1 MNHQEA
7 LTTQVFTL
15 IDILYERG
23 MDEVVISPGSRSTPL
38 ALAAEIH
45 PNIKTYVH
53 PDERSAAFFGIGLS
67 KKNKNPVGLICT
79 SGTAAANYTP
89 AVAEADLSHIP
100 LIIMTSDRPAELRN
114 IGAPQA
120 IDQGN
125 MYQNYVSYYTELPVA
140 EGSQNHKELIE
151 AKVMQASQ
159 FFTGTNVGP
168 VHFNIP
174 IREPLMP
181 DLSRT
186 DLFTRERIEV
196 AERTIHHNVKP
207 LSGNILVVLG
217 ETEASLEHLETL
229 FSQPN
234 VMVLADPRQHARLTN
249 ENIITSHDLI
259 FSCLTDE
266 QEDFINQ
273 NLDYIIRAGEP
284 VTSKL
289 TNRFLGNSP
298 VKQILISEFEDIK
311 TFPVAP
317 EATYVG
323 DVASILNDLIGKGD
337 DPKIKNWFISLDKEV
352 KRYIDSNMDVYSDEG
367 RFMYEVI
374 RRSCDDI
381 IFASSSM
388 PIRDVERYDT
398 SLKHRI
404 YANRGANGIDGVVST
419 AMAMAA
425 KSKVTLVIGDIA
437 LYHDMNGLI
446 MSKLNHID
454 INIVV
459 FNNDGG
465 GIFNFLP
472 QYEDK
477 DHFERLFGTPLGLDF
492 EHSAKLY
499 DFTYAKIASI
509 DDLNDFEMPVEG
521 RNIIE
526 ITTDR
531 TENLASHQALKFEI
545 AQLVKNFEA

>member
-7 LTTQVFTL
+7 LTIQVFTL
-15 IDILYERG
+15 MDSLYEKG

-38 ALAAEIH
+38 ALAAELH
-45 PNIKTYVH
+45 PHIKTYIH
-53 PDERSAAFFGIGLS
+53 PDERSAAFFGLGLS
-67 KKNKNPVGLICT
+67 KKDKKPVGLICT

-89 AVAEADLSHIP
+89 AVAEAGLSHIP

-125 MYQNYVSYYTELPVA
+125 MYRNYVSCYTELPVA
-140 EGSQNHKELIE
+140 EGTQDYSGLIG
-151 AKVMQASQ
+151 AKVKQAGQ
-159 FFTGTNVGP
+159 YFTGTSLGP

-181 DLSRT
+181 DLTRT
-186 DLFTRERIEV
+186 DLFTRKRIEV
-196 AERTIHHNVKP
+196 KEATIHYDVQP
-207 LSGNILVVLG
+207 LNGNILVILG
-217 ETEASLEHLETL
+217 ETDASLDHLQDL
-229 FSQPN
+229 FNQPN
-234 VMVLADPRQHARLTN
+234 VITVADPRQHSRIN
-249 ENIITSHDLI
+249 SENIVTAHDLI
-259 FSCLTDE
+259 FSCLTDN
-266 QEDFINQ
+266 QQAFINQ
-273 NLDYIIRAGEP
+273 NLDYIIRVGEP

-298 VKQILISEFEDIK
+298 VKQVLLSEFEIIK
-311 TFPVAP
+311 TFPVSP
-317 EATYVG
+317 DETYVG
-323 DVASILNDLIGKGD
+323 DIGLILKDLIGDGD
-337 DPKIKNWFISLDKEV
+337 DQKLKDWFIKLDKEI
-352 KRYIDSNMDVYSDEG
+352 RSYIDSNIDDYSDEG
-367 RFMYEVI
+367 RFMYEVLK
-374 RRSCDDI
+374 RTQDDI

-388 PIRDVERYDT
+388 PIRDVERYGT
-398 SLKHRI
+398 MPAARV

-419 AMAMAA
+419 AIAMAA
-425 KSKVTLVIGDIA
+425 KDKVTLVIGDIA

-446 MSKLNHID
+446 MSKLNDID

-472 QYEDK
+472 QYENK
-477 DHFERLFGTPLGLDF
+477 DHFERLFGTPLDLNF
-492 EHSAKLY
+492 EYSAKLY
-499 DFTYAKIASI
+499 DFTYTKIETM
-509 DDLNDFEMPVEG
+509 DDLNGFEMSNSG

-531 TENLASHQALKFEI
+531 TENLDSHQKLKSEI
-545 AQLVKNFEA
+545 AQLVKHFDT

>member
-7 LTTQVFTL
+7 LTIQVFTL
-15 IDILYERG
+15 MDSLYEKG

-45 PNIKTYVH
+45 PHIKTYVH
-53 PDERSAAFFGIGLS
+53 PDERSAAFFGLGLS
-67 KKNKNPVGLICT
+67 KKDKRPVGLICT

-89 AVAEADLSHIP
+89 AVAEAGLSHIP

-125 MYQNYVSYYTELPVA
+125 MYRNYVSYYTELPVA
-140 EGSQNHKELIE
+140 EGTQDYTGLIG
-151 AKVMQASQ
+151 AKVKQAGQ
-159 FFTGTNVGP
+159 YFTGTSLGP

-186 DLFTRERIEV
+186 DLFTRERVEV
-196 AERTIHHNVKP
+196 KEATIHYDVQP
-207 LSGNILVVLG
+207 LNGNILIILG
-217 ETEASLEHLETL
+217 ETDASLDHLDDL

-234 VMVLADPRQHARLTN
+234 VIVIADPRQHVRIN
-249 ENIITSHDLI
+249 SENVITAHDLI

-266 QEDFINQ
+266 QQNFINK
-273 NLDYIIRAGEP
+273 NLDYIIRVGEP
-284 VTSKL
+284 LTSKL

-298 VKQILISEFEDIK
+298 VKQVLLSEFEVIK
-311 TFPVAP
+311 TFPLSP
-317 EATYVG
+317 DEAYVG
-323 DVASILNDLIGKGD
+323 DIALTLKDLVGSGD
-337 DPKIKNWFISLDKEV
+337 EDNLKDWFIKLDKEV
-352 KRYIDSNMDVYSDEG
+352 RSYIDENIDAYNDEG
-367 RFMYEVI
+367 RFMYEVL
-374 RRSCDDI
+374 RRTGDDI

-398 SLKHRI
+398 LPVKRV

-419 AMAMAA
+419 AIAMAA
-425 KSKVTLVIGDIA
+425 KDKVTLVIGDIA

-446 MSKLNHID
+446 MSKLNDID
-454 INIVV
+454 INVVV

-472 QYEDK
+472 QYENK
-477 DHFERLFGTPLGLDF
+477 DHFERLFGTPLDLNF
-492 EHSAKLY
+492 EYSAKLY
-499 DFTYAKIASI
+499 DFTYSKIESM
-509 DDLNDFEMPVEG
+509 DDLNDFEMPDSG
-521 RNIIE
+521 RHIIE
-526 ITTDR
+526 IITDR
-531 TENLASHQALKFEI
+531 TDNLDSHQKLKAEV
-545 AQLVKNFEA
+545 AQLVKRFDT

>member
-7 LTTQVFTL
+7 LTIQVFTL
-15 IDILYERG
+15 LDSLYENG

-45 PNIKTYVH
+45 PHIKTYIH
-53 PDERSAAFFGIGLS
+53 PDERSAAFFGLGLS
-67 KKNKNPVGLICT
+67 KKEKRPVGLICT

-89 AVAEADLSHIP
+89 AVAEAGLSHIP

-125 MYQNYVSYYTELPVA
+125 MYRNYVSYYTELPVA
-140 EGSQNHKELIE
+140 EGSQNYTGLIG
-151 AKVMQASQ
+151 AKVKQAGQ
-159 FFTGTNVGP
+159 YFTGTSLGP

-181 DLSRT
+181 DLTRT

-196 AERTIHHNVKP
+196 KEAAIHYDVQP
-207 LSGNILVVLG
+207 LNGNILVVLG
-217 ETEASLEHLETL
+217 ETDASLEHLQGL
-229 FSQPN
+229 FNQPN
-234 VMVLADPRQHARLTN
+234 VIVVADPRQHTRIN
-249 ENIITSHDLI
+249 SENIVTAHDLI
-259 FSCLTDE
+259 FSCLTDK
-266 QEDFINQ
+266 QQKFINQ
-273 NLDYIIRAGEP
+273 NLDYIIRVGEP

-289 TNRFLGNSP
+289 TNRFLGSSP
-298 VKQILISEFEDIK
+298 VRQILLSEFEIIK
-311 TFPVAP
+311 TFPVSP
-317 EATYVG
+317 DETYVG
-323 DVASILNDLIGKGD
+323 DIGSILKDLIGSGD
-337 DPKIKNWFISLDKEV
+337 DQKLKDWFIRLDKEI
-352 KRYIDSNMDVYSDEG
+352 RSHIDSNIGDYSDEG
-367 RFMYEVI
+367 RFMYEVLK
-374 RRSCDDI
+374 RTRDDI

-388 PIRDVERYDT
+388 PIRDVERYGT
-398 SLKHRI
+398 MPAGRV

-419 AMAMAA
+419 AIAMAV
-425 KSKVTLVIGDIA
+425 KDKVTLVIGDIA

-446 MSKLNHID
+446 MSKLNDID

-472 QYEDK
+472 QYDNK
-477 DHFERLFGTPLGLDF
+477 DHFERLFGTPLDLNF
-492 EHSAKLY
+492 EYSAKLY
-499 DFTYAKIASI
+499 DFTYRKIESM
-509 DDLNDFEMPVEG
+509 DDMNGFEMPASG

-526 ITTDR
+526 IITDR
-531 TENLASHQALKFEI
+531 TDNLDSHQKLKSEI
-545 AQLVKNFEA
+545 AQLVKRFDT

>member
-7 LTTQVFTL
+7 LTIQVFTL
-15 IDILYERG
+15 MDSLYEKG

-45 PNIKTYVH
+45 PHIKTYVH
-53 PDERSAAFFGIGLS
+53 PDERSAAFFGLGLS
-67 KKNKNPVGLICT
+67 KKNKRPVGLICT

-89 AVAEADLSHIP
+89 AVAEAGLSHIP

-120 IDQGN
+120 IDQGD
-125 MYQNYVSYYTELPVA
+125 MYRNYVAYYTELPVA
-140 EGSQNHKELIE
+140 EGTQDYTGLIG
-151 AKVMQASQ
+151 AKVKQAGQ
-159 FFTGTNVGP
+159 YFTGTSLGP

-196 AERTIHHNVKP
+196 KEATIHYDVKP
-207 LSGNILVVLG
+207 LNGNILVILG
-217 ETEASLEHLETL
+217 ETDASLDHLEDV

-234 VMVLADPRQHARLTN
+234 VIVVADPRQHARIN
-249 ENIITSHDLI
+249 SDNVITAHDLI
-259 FSCLTDE
+259 FSCLTD
-266 QEDFINQ
+266 QQQDFINE
-273 NLDYIIRAGEP
+273 NLDYIIRVGEP
-284 VTSKL
+284 LTSKL
-289 TNRFLGNSP
+289 TNRFLGHSP
-298 VKQILISEFEDIK
+298 VKQVLLSEFEVIK
-311 TFPVAP
+311 TFPVSP
-317 EATYVG
+317 DEVYVG
-323 DVASILNDLIGKGD
+323 DIALTLNDLIGSGNDHKLKD
-337 DPKIKNWFISLDKEV
+337 WFINLDKEV
-352 KRYIDSNMDVYSDEG
+352 RKYIDENIDSYNDEG
-367 RFMYEVI
+367 RFMYEVL
-374 RRSCDDI
+374 RRTGDDI

-398 SLKHRI
+398 LSAKRI

-419 AMAMAA
+419 AIAMAA
-425 KSKVTLVIGDIA
+425 KDKVTLVIGDIA

-446 MSKLNHID
+446 MSKLNDID
-454 INIVV
+454 INVVV

-472 QYEDK
+472 QYENK
-477 DHFERLFGTPLGLDF
+477 DHFERLFGTPLDLNF
-492 EHSAKLY
+492 EYSAKLY
-499 DFTYAKIASI
+499 DFTYSKIDSM
-509 DDLNDFEMPVEG
+509 DDLNDFEMPDSG

-531 TENLASHQALKFEI
+531 TDNLTSHQKLKLEI
-545 AQLVKNFEA
+545 AQLVKRFDT

>member
-7 LTTQVFTL
+7 LTIQVFTL
-15 IDILYERG
+15 LDSLYENG

-45 PNIKTYVH
+45 PHIKTYIH
-53 PDERSAAFFGIGLS
+53 PDERSAAFFGLGLS
-67 KKNKNPVGLICT
+67 KKEKRPVGLICT

-89 AVAEADLSHIP
+89 AVAEAGLSHIP

-125 MYQNYVSYYTELPVA
+125 MYRNYVSYYTELPVA
-140 EGSQNHKELIE
+140 EGSQNYTGLIG
-151 AKVMQASQ
+151 AKVKQAGQ
-159 FFTGTNVGP
+159 YFTGTSLGP

-181 DLSRT
+181 DLTRT

-196 AERTIHHNVKP
+196 KEAAIHYDVQP
-207 LSGNILVVLG
+207 LNGNILVVLG
-217 ETEASLEHLETL
+217 ETDASLEHLQGL
-229 FSQPN
+229 FNQPN
-234 VMVLADPRQHARLTN
+234 VIVVADPRQHTRIN
-249 ENIITSHDLI
+249 SENIVTAHDLI
-259 FSCLTDE
+259 FSCLTDK
-266 QEDFINQ
+266 QQKFINQ
-273 NLDYIIRAGEP
+273 NLDYIIRVGEP

-289 TNRFLGNSP
+289 TNRFLGSSP
-298 VKQILISEFEDIK
+298 VRQILLSEFEIIK
-311 TFPVAP
+311 TFPVSP
-317 EATYVG
+317 DETYVG
-323 DVASILNDLIGKGD
+323 DIGSILKDLIGSGD
-337 DPKIKNWFISLDKEV
+337 DQKLKDWFIRLDKEI
-352 KRYIDSNMDVYSDEG
+352 RSHIDCNIGDYSDEG
-367 RFMYEVI
+367 RFMYEVLK
-374 RRSCDDI
+374 RTRDDI

-388 PIRDVERYDT
+388 PIRDVERYGT
-398 SLKHRI
+398 MPAGRV

-419 AMAMAA
+419 AIAMAV
-425 KSKVTLVIGDIA
+425 KDKVTLVIGDIA

-446 MSKLNHID
+446 MSKLNDID

-472 QYEDK
+472 QYDNK
-477 DHFERLFGTPLGLDF
+477 DHFERLFGTPLDLNF
-492 EHSAKLY
+492 EYSAKLY
-499 DFTYAKIASI
+499 DFTYRKIESM
-509 DDLNDFEMPVEG
+509 DDMNGFEMPASG

-526 ITTDR
+526 IITDR
-531 TENLASHQALKFEI
+531 TDNLDSHQKLKSEI
-545 AQLVKNFEA
+545 AQLVKRFDT